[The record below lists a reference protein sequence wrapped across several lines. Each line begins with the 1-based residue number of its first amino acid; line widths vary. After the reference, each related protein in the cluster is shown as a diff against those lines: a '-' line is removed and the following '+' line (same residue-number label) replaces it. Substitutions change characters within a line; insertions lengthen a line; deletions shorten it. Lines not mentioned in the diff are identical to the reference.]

1 MFLLSFFGEKTPVEK
16 VAKVHFSRTFYAN
29 SYQPSCL
36 CQGAVMVYL
45 GSKYFTRSKE
55 VSYWQSNMMD
65 RGYLISFLYHLASFS
80 SQA

>member
-45 GSKYFTRSKE
+45 GSKYFTQSKE
-55 VSYWQSNMMD
+55 VSYWQSYMD
-65 RGYLISFLYHLASFS
+65 RRYLISFLYHLVSLS